1 MSKSMWIIVV
11 LITILMISSYFF
23 SKGREIPPWAKCK
36 ESLFVQVVFK
46 KCTPSSLVSPNNN
59 QKSETI
65 DVNQFEKPPYEP
77 PQN

>member
-11 LITILMISSYFF
+11 LITILMVGSFWF

-59 QKSETI
+59 KNDQQI
-65 DVNQFEKPPYEP
+65 QNNQFEELPYEP